1 MTNVHILDIIKR
13 ILIRFVGKFFAANCR
28 DIIDKDEMTF
38 LGGEL

>member
-1 MTNVHILDIIKR
+1 MPNVHILDIIKR
-13 ILIRFVGKFFAANCR
+13 SLIRFVGKFFAAICR

>member
-1 MTNVHILDIIKR
+1 MPNVHILDTIKC